1 MTQKIVRPDAR
12 DDEDFNRRLVGNA
25 YGVTWHT
32 MECKIGKLAK
42 RAIRTVYTDPE
53 VRNEA
58 LERRN
63 GFKSYRRDYIAKCCL
78 GRATK
83 ESEPSPR
90 FTERQARSLFANAR
104 TAGLAAGNA
113 FNPTPMVV
121 GTPTTFLGN
130 DIDPTKRTYYVPD
143 GVCGFAWVLIHP
155 ANSSIAI
162 HAKKQGIGRKAY
174 GGGLSIWI
182 HDHDQSM
189 QRKRAHADAFAQVL
203 RDAGIQAYAQ
213 SRMD

>member
-1 MTQKIVRPDAR
+1 MNMKATQKMVRPDS
-12 DDEDFNRRLVGNA
+12 DFNRRLVGNMH
-25 YGVTWHT
+25 GVTWHT
-32 MECKIGKLAK
+32 LECKTGKLAK

-58 LERRN
+58 LERKN
-63 GFKSYRRDYIAKCCL
+63 GFRSYRRDYMAKCCL
-78 GRATK
+78 GKTTQ
-83 ESEPSPR
+83 ESKPSPR
-90 FTERQARSLFANAR
+90 FTEREARSLFANAR
-104 TAGLAAGNA
+104 RAGLAAGNA
-113 FNPTPMVV
+113 FDPTPMVV

-143 GVCGFAWVLIHP
+143 GVCGFAWVLINP

-182 HDHDQSM
+182 HDHNQSM
-189 QRKRAHADAFAQVL
+189 QRKKAHADAFAQVL
-203 RDAGIQAYAQ
+203 RDAGIEAYAQ